1 MRPIRLEMTAFGSY
15 AGATAVPFCDLRQ
28 GLYLVTGDTGAGK
41 TTIFDAIM
49 FALYGVASG
58 RDRSPDM
65 MHCDHVDK
73 SVDTVVRLVF
83 SQNGREYTVTRR
95 IHFRKKRGAENE
107 YGDPVIEAL
116 LEEPDAEPIQVAGR
130 VTARCEELIGL
141 NAEQFR
147 KIVMLAQGEFRE
159 FLKADSDKK
168 NEILGKLFDNRAYV
182 FFRDLLGGARDE
194 LRRRRAAQG
203 EALRQLMQSGFSLP
217 EGTPAEERELYLP
230 DHPALTGNLSA
241 LVAREEAALRAFT
254 AERERA
260 QRAVDALN
268 TQKGAAEA
276 LDQKFDELA
285 SRRSHEALLTAQ
297 KEEIERRRRR
307 YERAGAA
314 LHIAKPR
321 IDRYE
326 EAETVLFEA
335 RTKAEALEAEFSVLA
350 AAAVKARVLVD
361 GDEEAKARV
370 RELEAAIRRI
380 GDQLPGYRALAQKH
394 SEKKAAEDAAA
405 AADSEKSRGEKALAE
420 AETAAAERKTAL
432 AGLEDIEA
440 RVVQCKH
447 AYDECRKTL
456 DALTGEGGVRDELRA
471 IREDEARLARE
482 EKALSEAAASA
493 MDAEQKHH
501 ELYRRFIAGQ
511 AGVLAGQLAQELTEN
526 DRAQCPVCRTRLG
539 REHIPALAPMLEG
552 TPSQA
557 EVDAA
562 RAAYDTAE
570 KARAAREKAAEVLRV
585 DIRKRKE
592 ALLATTRRLLPDCA
606 SWETLTEEDF
616 LPSAAER
623 LTAETTAAETAY
635 ETARRGQ
642 KEKLRLRKELE
653 VLEAGLPALREEVRR
668 FAEAAQTERARA
680 LALDAVIR
688 ERRTQLDYADEDE
701 AARQIQTL
709 ANEKTALTE
718 TIATHQAALDD
729 AVNRRGSVQ
738 AVLEDVKTSLPGLA
752 RSRTAA
758 QTARDEA
765 LAAAGFAD
773 PAEVDEALRPL
784 ADADG
789 EAWLRAEQ
797 DALTAFDSDAAHTR
811 EEIDRLAAQL
821 EGRERVDL
829 DALSQRLDEAAA
841 AYAAAN
847 DRCTEQK
854 AVIAGHKAVLA
865 RASELLDGLGAT
877 ENAWRRME
885 KLGDLAVGASG
896 EGGKLSFDRYVMGT
910 IFREI
915 LEMANRRLDVMSGGR
930 YELIHRS
937 GADRKN
943 AKAGLEIDVLDV
955 GTGQQRSSASLSG
968 GEAFFTSLALALG
981 LSDVVQN
988 HAGGKRLDALFIDE
1002 GFGTLSDDV
1011 LDRALDVLQQ
1021 LTEGDRL
1028 VGIIS
1033 HVDRLGESIPQKIR
1047 VKNTEHGSTLTM
1059 ETA

>member
-15 AGATAVPFCDLRQ
+15 AGATEVPFCELRQ

-107 YGDPVIEAL
+107 YGDSVIEAL
-116 LEEPDAEPIQVAGR
+116 LEEPDAEPLQGAGR

-182 FFRDLLGGARDE
+182 YYRDLLGGARDE
-194 LRRRRAAQG
+194 LRRRRAAQA

-217 EGTPAEERELYLP
+217 EDTPAEERELYLP
-230 DHPALTGNLSA
+230 EHPALKENLSA
-241 LVAREEAALRAFT
+241 LIEREDAALRAFA

-268 TQKGAAEA
+268 TQKGAAEE
-276 LDQKFDELA
+276 LEQKFGELA
-285 SRRSHEALLTAQ
+285 ARRAHEALLISQ
-297 KEEIERRRRR
+297 KEAVERRRTR

-321 IDRYE
+321 IDRLE
-326 EAETVLFEA
+326 EAEKALTEA
-335 RTKAEALEAEFSVLA
+335 RKKAETLEAGITALEAAVTA
-350 AAAVKARVLVD
+350 AQALVD
-361 GDEEAKARV
+361 GDEEAKAGL
-370 RELEAAIRRI
+370 REREAAIRRI
-380 GDQLPGYRALAQKH
+380 GDQLPGCRALAQGL
-394 SEKKAAEDAAA
+394 SDKKAAEDAAA
-405 AADSEKSRGEKALAE
+405 AADGERSRGEKALEEAE
-420 AETAAAERKTAL
+420 AAAAERKTAL

-440 RVVQCKH
+440 RVVQCRH
-447 AYDECRKTL
+447 TYDECRKTL
-456 DALTGEGGVRDELRA
+456 DALTGQGGVQDELRG
-471 IREDEARLARE
+471 IQKDEVRLARE
-482 EKALSEAAASA
+482 EEALSEAAAAA
-493 MDAEQKHH
+493 MDAEQRHH
-501 ELYRRFIAGQ
+501 ALYRRFIAGQ
-511 AGVLAGQLAQELTEN
+511 AGILAGQLARELTEN
-526 DRAQCPVCRTRLG
+526 DRAPCPVCGTRLS
-539 REHIPALAPMLEG
+539 REQIPALAPMREG

-562 RAAYDTAE
+562 RAAYDAAE
-570 KARAAREKAAEVLRV
+570 KARAGHEKAAGILGADLRS
-585 DIRKRKE
+585 RKD
-592 ALLATTRRLLPDCA
+592 ALLATTRRLLPDCM
-606 SWETLTEEDF
+606 SWEKLSEEGL
-616 LPSAAER
+616 LPAAAER
-623 LTAETTAAETAY
+623 LAAETAAAETAY
-635 ETARRGQ
+635 EAARRGQ
-642 KEKLRLRKELE
+642 KEKFRLRQELE
-653 VLEAGLPALREEVRR
+653 TLEAGLPALREEVRR
-668 FAEAAQTERARA
+668 CTEAAQTGRARA
-680 LALDAVIR
+680 QELAAVIR
-688 ERRTQLDYADEDE
+688 ERRAQLDYADEDE
-701 AARQIQTL
+701 AVRRKQTL
-709 ANEKTALTE
+709 ENEKAELAGQIE
-718 TIATHQAALDD
+718 AHQAALDD
-729 AVNRRGSVQ
+729 AVRRRGSAQ
-738 AVLEDVKTSLPGLA
+738 AVLEDVKSSLPGLA
-752 RSRTAA
+752 RSRDE
-758 QTARDEA
+758 ARSALDEA

-773 PAEVDEALRPL
+773 PAAVDGALRPL
-784 ADADG
+784 AGADG
-789 EAWLRAEQ
+789 EAWLQAER
-797 DALTAFDSDAAHTR
+797 DALAAFDSDAAHTR
-811 EEIDRLAAQL
+811 EEIARLAAQL
-821 EGRERVDL
+821 EGRERVDP
-829 DALSQRLDEAAA
+829 DALSQRLAEAAEA
-841 AYAAAN
+841 FAAAN
-847 DRCTEQK
+847 DRCTEQTT
-854 AVIAGHKAVLA
+854 VIAGHRAVLA
-865 RASELLDGLGAT
+865 RASELLGGLGAT
-877 ENAWRRME
+877 QNAWRRLE
-885 KLGDLAVGASG
+885 RLGDLAVGASG

-943 AKAGLEIDVLDV
+943 AKAGLEIDVLDI

-988 HAGGKRLDALFIDE
+988 HAGGKRMDALFIDE

-1011 LDRALDVLQQ
+1011 LDRALDVLRQ

-1033 HVDRLGESIPQKIR
+1033 HVDRLDESIPQKIR
-1047 VKNTEHGSTLTM
+1047 VKNTGHGSTLTM